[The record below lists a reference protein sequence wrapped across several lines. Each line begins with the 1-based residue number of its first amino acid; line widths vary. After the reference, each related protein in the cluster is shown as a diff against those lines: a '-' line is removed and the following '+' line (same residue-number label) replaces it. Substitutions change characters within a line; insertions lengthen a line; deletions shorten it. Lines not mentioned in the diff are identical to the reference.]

1 MKLWDK
7 TVSKAKVRLYMDQPL
22 EKGCHITPS
31 SDDAHYM
38 LKVMRMGVGDHV
50 ALFNG
55 KDGEWLTTITA
66 ATKKSLT
73 LTVDEQLRPQQN
85 GLDVWLVFAPIKKAR
100 LDFIA
105 QKATELGVSGIRPVM
120 TRRTNVG
127 RLKDER
133 IWANAKEAAEQC
145 ERLTVPEVMPSCSL
159 EELIAEWDPSRKL
172 MFCDE
177 ELSGLAAHDAL
188 GQVARKGLA
197 GPWAILIGPEG
208 GFDDEE
214 RALIRKQSF
223 AVPVHLGPRIL
234 RADTAA
240 IAALSIWQVAL
251 GDW

>member
-1 MKLWDK
+1 MKLWDE
-7 TVSKAKVRLYMDQPL
+7 TVSKAKVRLYMDVPL
-22 EKGCHITPS
+22 NGGAVITPS
-31 SDDAHYM
+31 ADDAHYM

-55 KDGEWLTTITA
+55 KDGEWLAAITQA
-66 ATKKSLT
+66 SKKSLT
-73 LTVDEQLRPQQN
+73 LTANEQLRPQKN
-85 GLDVWLVFAPIKKAR
+85 DLDVWLVFAPIKKAR

-127 RLKDER
+127 RLKDDR

-145 ERLTVPEVMPSCSL
+145 ERLTVPEVMPACAL
-159 EELIAEWDPSRKL
+159 DELLANWDPARKL

-177 ELSGLAAHDAL
+177 ELSGSAAHNAL
-188 GQVARKGLA
+188 QKVSRKGLA

-214 RALIRKQSF
+214 RALIRKQPY

>member
-1 MKLWDK
+1 M
-7 TVSKAKVRLYMDQPL
+7 SKAKVRLYVDEPL
-22 EKGCHITPS
+22 GEGGALVPS
-31 SDDAHYM
+31 DADAHYM
-38 LKVMRMGVGDHV
+38 LKVMRMGVGEHV

-55 KDGEWLTTITA
+55 KDGEWLAAITH

-73 LTVDEQLRPQQN
+73 LTIEKQLKTQSYGP
-85 GLDVWLVFAPIKKAR
+85 DVWLVFAPIKKAR

-105 QKATELGVSGIRPVM
+105 QKATELGVSGIRPVI
-120 TRRTNVG
+120 TQRTNAG
-127 RLKDER
+127 RLKEER

-145 ERLTVPEVMPSCSL
+145 ECLSVPDVMPSCSL
-159 EELIAEWDPSRKL
+159 SELIANWDPARKL

-177 ELSGLAAHDAL
+177 ELSGVAAHQAL
-188 GQVARKGLA
+188 QQVSQKGEA

-208 GFDDEE
+208 GVDDDE
-214 RALIRKQSF
+214 RALISQQSF
-223 AVPVHLGPRIL
+223 AVPVSLGPRIL